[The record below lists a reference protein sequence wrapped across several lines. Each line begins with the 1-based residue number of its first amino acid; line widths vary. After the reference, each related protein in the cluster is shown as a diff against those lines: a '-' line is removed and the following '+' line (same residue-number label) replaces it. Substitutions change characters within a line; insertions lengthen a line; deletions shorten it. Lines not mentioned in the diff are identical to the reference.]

1 MTMRLN
7 DKIDAV
13 ITWVD
18 GNDPVHQAKRAQFL
32 TNKRENARKDVA
44 GETRFNQVGEIYC
57 CIASILRFATWI
69 NKIYIVTDN
78 QDPHVED
85 YIKIHFPDN
94 KIPVEVVDHKVVFE
108 GYEKHLPTFNSLAI
122 TSVLWR
128 IPGIN
133 ERFILFNDD
142 VMLQRP
148 VTPEDFYRGNK
159 IVLYGRRWISVN
171 ETRITLVLQTL
182 MRRLVGKK
190 ALLSFKKFMYN
201 AARVTQSARFV
212 RLDHTPHAFFKSVFS
227 EFYAANPQCLED
239 NVRHRF
245 RNKEQYSAAELHHL
259 LAVKQGRADVALRK
273 KCGVTLSPYMYDIE
287 GLKRELQKIA
297 DNAQCLYFCVNSL
310 DQSSPEHIDIVNA
323 WMRNVLSLKAE
334 A

>member
-1 MTMRLN
+1 MTMSLN

-57 CIASILRFATWI
+57 CIASILRFAPWI

-94 KIPVEVVDHKVVFE
+94 KIPVEVVDHKIVFE

-148 VTPEDFYRGNK
+148 VTPEDFYRDNK

-201 AARVTQSARFV
+201 AAQVTQSARFV

-297 DNAQCLYFCVNSL
+297 DDAQCLYFCVNSL
-310 DQSSPEHIDIVNA
+310 DQSSSEHIDIVNA
-323 WMRNVLSLKAE
+323 WMRNVLSLKTE

>member
-1 MTMRLN
+1 MDKI

-18 GNDPVHQAKRAQFL
+18 GGDPVHQAKRAQFL
-32 TNKRENARKDVA
+32 TNKRENTLKDVA

-57 CIASILRFATWI
+57 CIASILRFAPWI

-85 YIKIHFPDN
+85 YINKHFPEN
-94 KIPVEVVDHKVVFE
+94 KIPVEIVDHKEVFE
-108 GYEKHLPTFNSLAI
+108 GYEKYLPTFNSLAI

-128 IPGIN
+128 IPGIS

-148 VTPEDFYRGNK
+148 VSPEDFYEGDK

-171 ETRITLVLQTL
+171 ETRVSLVLQTL

-201 AARVTQSARFV
+201 AARVAESSRFV

-227 EFYAANPQCLED
+227 DFFTANPQHLES

-259 LAVKQGRADVALRK
+259 LAIKQGRANESLRT
-273 KCGVTLSPYMYDIE
+273 KCWVTLSPYMYDIDA
-287 GLKRELQKIA
+287 LKKELQRIK
-297 DNAQCLYFCVNSL
+297 DNPQCLYFCVNSL
-310 DQSSPEHIDIVNA
+310 DQSSPEHIDVVNA
-323 WMRNVLSLKAE
+323 WMREVISLKKD
-334 A
+334 

>member
-1 MTMRLN
+1 MTMSLN

-57 CIASILRFATWI
+57 CIASILRFAPWI

-148 VTPEDFYRGNK
+148 VTPEDFYRDNK

-297 DNAQCLYFCVNSL
+297 DDAQCLYFCVNSL

-323 WMRNVLSLKAE
+323 WMCNVLSLKAE

>member
-1 MTMRLN
+1 M
-7 DKIDAV
+7 
-13 ITWVD
+13 
-18 GNDPVHQAKRAQFL
+18 
-32 TNKRENARKDVA
+32 
-44 GETRFNQVGEIYC
+44 GEIYC
-57 CIASILRFATWI
+57 CIASILRFAPWI

-108 GYEKHLPTFNSLAI
+108 GYEKYLPTFNSLAI

-128 IPGIN
+128 IPGIS
-133 ERFILFNDD
+133 EKFILFNDD

-148 VTPEDFYRGNK
+148 VSPEDFYIDNK
-159 IVLYGRRWISVN
+159 IVLYGRRWISVH

-201 AARVTQSARFV
+201 AARVTHSSRFV

-227 EFYAANPQCLED
+227 EFFAANPQHLES
-239 NVRHRF
+239 NVSHRF

-273 KCGVTLSPYMYDIE
+273 KCGVTLSPYMYDLDS
-287 GLKRELQKIA
+287 LKKELQKIA
-297 DNAQCLYFCVNSL
+297 DDAQCLYFCVNSL
-310 DQSSPEHIDIVNA
+310 DQSSPEHIDVVNA
-323 WMRNVLSLKAE
+323 WMHDVLSLKVKG
-334 A
+334 

>member
-1 MTMRLN
+1 MSLN

-57 CIASILRFATWI
+57 CIASILRFAPWI

-133 ERFILFNDD
+133 EKFILFNDD

-148 VTPEDFYRGNK
+148 VTPEDFYRDNK

-287 GLKRELQKIA
+287 GLKRELQNIA
-297 DNAQCLYFCVNSL
+297 DDAQCLYFCVNSL

>member
-1 MTMRLN
+1 MTMSLN

-57 CIASILRFATWI
+57 CIASILRFAPWI
-69 NKIYIVTDN
+69 NKIYIVTDS

-94 KIPVEVVDHKVVFE
+94 RIPVEVVDHKVVFE

-133 ERFILFNDD
+133 EKFILFNDD

-148 VTPEDFYRGNK
+148 VTPEDFYRDNK

-297 DNAQCLYFCVNSL
+297 DDAQCLYFCVNSL

>member
-1 MTMRLN
+1 MSLN

-57 CIASILRFATWI
+57 CIASILRFAPWI

-133 ERFILFNDD
+133 EKFILFNDD

-148 VTPEDFYRGNK
+148 VTPEDFYRDNK

-297 DNAQCLYFCVNSL
+297 DDAQCLYFCVNSL

>member
-1 MTMRLN
+1 MTMSLN

-18 GNDPVHQAKRAQFL
+18 GNDPMHQAKRAQFL

-57 CIASILRFATWI
+57 CIASILRFAPWI

-148 VTPEDFYRGNK
+148 VTPEDFYRDNK

-182 MRRLVGKK
+182 MRCLVGKK

-297 DNAQCLYFCVNSL
+297 DDAQCLYFCVNSL

>member
-1 MTMRLN
+1 MTMSLN

-57 CIASILRFATWI
+57 CIASILRFAPWI

-78 QDPHVED
+78 QNPHVED

-148 VTPEDFYRGNK
+148 VTPEDFYRDNK

-227 EFYAANPQCLED
+227 EFYAANSQCLED

-297 DNAQCLYFCVNSL
+297 DDAQCLYFCVNSL
-310 DQSSPEHIDIVNA
+310 DQSSSEHIDIVNA
-323 WMRNVLSLKAE
+323 WMRNVLSLKTE

>member
-1 MTMRLN
+1 MNPN

-57 CIASILRFATWI
+57 CIASILRFAPWI
-69 NKIYIVTDN
+69 NKIYIVTDD
-78 QDPHVED
+78 QDPHVDD
-85 YIKIHFPDN
+85 YIKQYFPEN
-94 KIPVEVVDHKVVFE
+94 KIPVEIVDHKVVFE
-108 GYEKHLPTFNSLAI
+108 GYEKYLPTFNSLAI
-122 TSVLWR
+122 TSVLWH
-128 IPGIN
+128 IPGIS

-148 VTPEDFYRGNK
+148 VSPEDFYRDNK
-159 IVLYGRRWISVN
+159 IVLYGRRWISVH
-171 ETRITLVLQTL
+171 ETRVTLVLQTL

-201 AARVTQSARFV
+201 AARVTQSPRFV

-227 EFYAANPQCLED
+227 DFYAANPQCLES
-239 NVRHRF
+239 NVSHRF

-259 LAVKQGRADVALRK
+259 LALKQGRAISSLRK
-273 KCGVTLSPYMYDIE
+273 KCGVTLSPYMYDLDTLKKELKKIE
-287 GLKRELQKIA
+287 E
-297 DNAQCLYFCVNSL
+297 DTQCLYFCVNSL
-310 DQSSPEHIDIVNA
+310 DQSSPEHIDVVNA
-323 WMRNVLSLKAE
+323 WMRNVLSIKD
-334 A
+334 

>member
-1 MTMRLN
+1 MTMSLN

-57 CIASILRFATWI
+57 CIASILRFAPWI

-148 VTPEDFYRGNK
+148 VTPEDFYRDNK

-259 LAVKQGRADVALRK
+259 LAVKQDRADVALRK

-297 DNAQCLYFCVNSL
+297 DDAQCLYFCVNSL

-323 WMRNVLSLKAE
+323 WMLNVLSLKAE

>member
-1 MTMRLN
+1 MSLN

-57 CIASILRFATWI
+57 CIASILRFAPWI

-148 VTPEDFYRGNK
+148 VTPEDFYRDNK

-297 DNAQCLYFCVNSL
+297 DDAQCLYFCVNSL

>member
-1 MTMRLN
+1 MTMSLN

-57 CIASILRFATWI
+57 CIASILRFAPWI

-142 VMLQRP
+142 VMLQRS
-148 VTPEDFYRGNK
+148 VTPEDFYRDNK

-201 AARVTQSARFV
+201 AARVTQSAQFV

-297 DNAQCLYFCVNSL
+297 DDAQCLYFCVNSL

>member
-1 MTMRLN
+1 MNPN

-32 TNKRENARKDVA
+32 THKRENTMKDVA

-57 CIASILRFATWI
+57 CIASILRFAPWI

-85 YIKIHFPDN
+85 YINKYFSEN
-94 KIPVEVVDHKVVFE
+94 KIPVEIVDHKVVFE
-108 GYEKHLPTFNSLAI
+108 GYEKYLPTFNSLAI

-128 IPGIN
+128 IPGLS

-142 VMLQRP
+142 VMLQRA
-148 VTPEDFYRGNK
+148 VSPEDFYLNDK
-159 IVLYGRRWISVN
+159 IVLYGRRWISVH

-227 EFYAANPQCLED
+227 EFYATNPQCLED

-245 RNKEQYSAAELHHL
+245 RNKELHHL
-259 LAVKQGRADVALRK
+259 LANKQGRAVTELCSK
-273 KCGVTLSPYMYDIE
+273 SVVTLSPYMYDIE
-287 GLKRELQKIA
+287 GLKAELKKIKE
-297 DNAQCLYFCVNSL
+297 NPQIRFFCVNSL
-310 DQSSPEHIDIVNA
+310 DQASPEHIEVVNA
-323 WMRNVLSLKAE
+323 WMHDVISLKMD
-334 A
+334 

>member
-1 MTMRLN
+1 MTMSLN

-57 CIASILRFATWI
+57 CIASILRFAPWI

-148 VTPEDFYRGNK
+148 VTPEDFYRDNK

-259 LAVKQGRADVALRK
+259 LAVKQGRADVTLRK

-297 DNAQCLYFCVNSL
+297 DDAQCLYFCVNSL

>member
-1 MTMRLN
+1 MTMSLN

-18 GNDPVHQAKRAQFL
+18 GNDPMHQAKRAQFL

-57 CIASILRFATWI
+57 CIASILRFAPWI

-148 VTPEDFYRGNK
+148 VTPEDFYRDNK

-259 LAVKQGRADVALRK
+259 LAVKQGRADVTLRK

-297 DNAQCLYFCVNSL
+297 DDAQCLYFCVNSL

-323 WMRNVLSLKAE
+323 WMRNVLLLKAE

>member
-1 MTMRLN
+1 MDITN
-7 DKIDAV
+7 KIDAV

-32 TNKRENARKDVA
+32 THKRENTLKDVA

-57 CIASILRFATWI
+57 CIASILRFAPWI

-78 QDPHVED
+78 QDPHVDD
-85 YIKIHFPDN
+85 YIKQYFPDN
-94 KIPVEVVDHKVVFE
+94 KIPVEIVDHKVVFE
-108 GYEKHLPTFNSLAI
+108 GYEKYLPTFNSLAI

-128 IPGIN
+128 IPGIS
-133 ERFILFNDD
+133 EKFILFNDD

-148 VTPEDFYRGNK
+148 VTPEDFYHDDK
-159 IVLYGRRWISVN
+159 IVLYGRRWISVH

-201 AARVTQSARFV
+201 AARVTHSSRFV

-227 EFYAANPQCLED
+227 EFFAANPQHLES
-239 NVRHRF
+239 NVSHRF

-259 LAVKQGRADVALRK
+259 LVLKQGRAESNLRK
-273 KCGVTLSPYMYDIE
+273 KCGVTLSPYMYDLDALKIE
-287 GLKRELQKIA
+287 LKKIKE
-297 DNAQCLYFCVNSL
+297 DPQCLYFCVNSL
-310 DQSSPEHIDIVNA
+310 DQSSPEHIDVVNA
-323 WMRNVLSLKAE
+323 WMRDVLSLKS
-334 A
+334 

>member
-1 MTMRLN
+1 MSLN

>member
-1 MTMRLN
+1 MKHN

-57 CIASILRFATWI
+57 CIASILRFAPWI
-69 NKIYIVTDN
+69 NKIYIVTDDQN
-78 QDPHVED
+78 PHVDD
-85 YIKIHFPDN
+85 YIKQYFPEN
-94 KIPVEVVDHKVVFE
+94 KIPVEIVDHKVVFE
-108 GYEKHLPTFNSLAI
+108 GYEKYLPTFNSLAI

-128 IPGIN
+128 IPGLS

-142 VMLQRP
+142 VMLQRAVSP
-148 VTPEDFYRGNK
+148 DDFYLNDK
-159 IVLYGRRWISVN
+159 IVLYGRRWISVH

-201 AARVTQSARFV
+201 AARVTQSTRFV

-259 LAVKQGRADVALRK
+259 LAVKQGRVVAELCSK
-273 KCGVTLSPYMYDIE
+273 SVVTLSPYMYDIE
-287 GLKRELQKIA
+287 GLKAELKKIKE
-297 DNAQCLYFCVNSL
+297 NPQIRFFCVNSL
-310 DQSSPEHIDIVNA
+310 DQASPEHIEVVNA
-323 WMRNVLSLKAE
+323 WMHDVISLKMD
-334 A
+334 

>member
-1 MTMRLN
+1 MTMSLN

-57 CIASILRFATWI
+57 CIASILRFAPWI

-133 ERFILFNDD
+133 EKFILFNDD

-148 VTPEDFYRGNK
+148 VTPEDFYCDNK

-201 AARVTQSARFV
+201 AARVTQSAQFV

-297 DNAQCLYFCVNSL
+297 DDAQCLYFCVNSL

>member
-1 MTMRLN
+1 MNPN

-57 CIASILRFATWI
+57 CIASILRFAPWI

-85 YIKIHFPDN
+85 YINKYFPEN
-94 KIPVEVVDHKVVFE
+94 KIPVEIVDHKVVFE
-108 GYEKHLPTFNSLAI
+108 GYEKYLPTFNSLAI

-128 IPGIN
+128 IPGLN

-142 VMLQRP
+142 VMLQRA
-148 VTPEDFYRGNK
+148 VSPEDFYLNDK
-159 IVLYGRRWISVN
+159 IVLYGRRWISVH

-201 AARVTQSARFV
+201 AARVTQSTRFV

-259 LAVKQGRADVALRK
+259 LATKQGRAVTELCSK
-273 KCGVTLSPYMYDIE
+273 SVVTLSPYMYDIE
-287 GLKRELQKIA
+287 GLKAELKKIKE
-297 DNAQCLYFCVNSL
+297 NPQIRFFCVNSL
-310 DQSSPEHIDIVNA
+310 DQASPEHIEVVNA
-323 WMRNVLSLKAE
+323 WMHDVISLKMD
-334 A
+334 

>member
-1 MTMRLN
+1 MSPN
-7 DKIDAV
+7 NKIDAV

-57 CIASILRFATWI
+57 CIASILRFAPWI

-85 YIKIHFPDN
+85 YIKIHFPEN

-148 VTPEDFYRGNK
+148 VTPEDFYSDNK

-171 ETRITLVLQTL
+171 ETRITLVVQTL

-297 DNAQCLYFCVNSL
+297 DDAQCLYFCVNSL

>member
-1 MTMRLN
+1 MSLN

-57 CIASILRFATWI
+57 CIASILRFAPWI

-148 VTPEDFYRGNK
+148 VTPEDFYRDNK

-297 DNAQCLYFCVNSL
+297 DDAQCLYFCVNSL

-323 WMRNVLSLKAE
+323 WMRNVLSLNAE

>member
-1 MTMRLN
+1 MTMSLN

-18 GNDPVHQAKRAQFL
+18 GNDPVHQAKRTQFL

-57 CIASILRFATWI
+57 CIASILRFAPWI

-133 ERFILFNDD
+133 EKFILFNDD

-148 VTPEDFYRGNK
+148 VTTEDFYRDNK

-297 DNAQCLYFCVNSL
+297 DDAQCLYFCFNSL

>member
-1 MTMRLN
+1 MNPN

-32 TNKRENARKDVA
+32 THKRENTMKDVA

-57 CIASILRFATWI
+57 CIASILRFAPWI

-85 YIKIHFPDN
+85 YINKYFPEN
-94 KIPVEVVDHKVVFE
+94 KIPVEIVDHKVVFE
-108 GYEKHLPTFNSLAI
+108 GYEKYLPTFNSLAI

-128 IPGIN
+128 IPGLS

-142 VMLQRP
+142 VMLQRA
-148 VTPEDFYRGNK
+148 VSPEDFYLNDK
-159 IVLYGRRWISVN
+159 IVLYGRRWISVH

-201 AARVTQSARFV
+201 AARVTQSVRFV

-259 LAVKQGRADVALRK
+259 LATKQGRAVTELCSK
-273 KCGVTLSPYMYDIE
+273 SVVTLSPYMYDIE
-287 GLKRELQKIA
+287 GLKTELKKIKE
-297 DNAQCLYFCVNSL
+297 NPQIRFFCVNSL
-310 DQSSPEHIDIVNA
+310 DQASPEHIEVVNA
-323 WMRNVLSLKAE
+323 WMHDVISLKMD
-334 A
+334 

>member
-1 MTMRLN
+1 MSLN

-57 CIASILRFATWI
+57 CIASILRFAPWI

-148 VTPEDFYRGNK
+148 VTPEDFYRDNK
-159 IVLYGRRWISVN
+159 IVLYGRRWISVD

-297 DNAQCLYFCVNSL
+297 DDAQCLYFCVNSL

>member
-1 MTMRLN
+1 MNPN

-57 CIASILRFATWI
+57 CIASILRFAPWI
-69 NKIYIVTDN
+69 NKIYIVTDD
-78 QDPHVED
+78 QDPHVDD
-85 YIKIHFPDN
+85 YIKQYFPEN
-94 KIPVEVVDHKVVFE
+94 KIPVEIVDHKVVFE
-108 GYEKHLPTFNSLAI
+108 GYEKYLPTFNSLAI

-128 IPGIN
+128 IPGIS

-148 VTPEDFYRGNK
+148 VSPEDFYRDNK
-159 IVLYGRRWISVN
+159 IVLYGRRWISVH
-171 ETRITLVLQTL
+171 ETRVTLVLQTL

-201 AARVTQSARFV
+201 AARVTQSSRFV

-227 EFYAANPQCLED
+227 DFYAANPQCLES
-239 NVRHRF
+239 NVSHRF

-259 LAVKQGRADVALRK
+259 LALKQGRAISSLRK
-273 KCGVTLSPYMYDIE
+273 KCGVTLSPYMYDLDTLKKELKKIE
-287 GLKRELQKIA
+287 E
-297 DNAQCLYFCVNSL
+297 DTQCLYFCVNSL
-310 DQSSPEHIDIVNA
+310 DQSSPEHIDVVNA
-323 WMRNVLSLKAE
+323 WMRNVLSIKD
-334 A
+334 

>member
-1 MTMRLN
+1 MNPN

-57 CIASILRFATWI
+57 CIASILRFAPWI
-69 NKIYIVTDN
+69 NKIYIVTDD
-78 QDPHVED
+78 QDPHVDD
-85 YIKIHFPDN
+85 YIKQYFPEN
-94 KIPVEVVDHKVVFE
+94 KIPVEIVDHKVVFE
-108 GYEKHLPTFNSLAI
+108 GYEKYLPTFNSLAI

-128 IPGIN
+128 IPGIS

-148 VTPEDFYRGNK
+148 VSPEDFYRDNK
-159 IVLYGRRWISVN
+159 IVLYGRRWISVH
-171 ETRITLVLQTL
+171 ETRVTLVLQTL

-201 AARVTQSARFV
+201 AARVTQSPRFV

-227 EFYAANPQCLED
+227 DFYAANPQCLES
-239 NVRHRF
+239 NVSHRF

-259 LAVKQGRADVALRK
+259 LALKQGRAISSLRK
-273 KCGVTLSPYMYDIE
+273 KCGVTLSPYMYDLDTLKKELKKIE
-287 GLKRELQKIA
+287 E
-297 DNAQCLYFCVNSL
+297 DSQCLYFCVNSL
-310 DQSSPEHIDIVNA
+310 DQSSPEHIDVVNA
-323 WMRNVLSLKAE
+323 WMRNVLSIKD
-334 A
+334 

>member
-1 MTMRLN
+1 MNPN

-57 CIASILRFATWI
+57 CIASILRFAPWI
-69 NKIYIVTDN
+69 NKIYIVTDD
-78 QDPHVED
+78 QDPHVDD
-85 YIKIHFPDN
+85 YIKQYFPEN
-94 KIPVEVVDHKVVFE
+94 KIPVEIVDHKVVFE
-108 GYEKHLPTFNSLAI
+108 GYEKYLPTFNSLAI

-128 IPGIN
+128 IPGIS

-148 VTPEDFYRGNK
+148 VSPEDFYRDNK
-159 IVLYGRRWISVN
+159 IVLYGRRWISVH
-171 ETRITLVLQTL
+171 ETRVTLVLQTL

-201 AARVTQSARFV
+201 AARVTQSPRFV

-227 EFYAANPQCLED
+227 DFYAANPQCLES
-239 NVRHRF
+239 NVSHRF

-259 LAVKQGRADVALRK
+259 LALKQDRAISSLRK
-273 KCGVTLSPYMYDIE
+273 KCGVTLSPYMYDLDALKKELKKIE
-287 GLKRELQKIA
+287 E
-297 DNAQCLYFCVNSL
+297 DTQCLYFCVNSL
-310 DQSSPEHIDIVNA
+310 DQSSPEHIDVVNA
-323 WMRNVLSLKAE
+323 WMRNVLSLNAE

>member
-1 MTMRLN
+1 MTMNPN

-57 CIASILRFATWI
+57 CIASILRFAPWI
-69 NKIYIVTDN
+69 NKIYIVTDD
-78 QDPHVED
+78 QDPHVDD
-85 YIKIHFPDN
+85 YIKQYFPEN
-94 KIPVEVVDHKVVFE
+94 KIPVEIVDHKVVFE
-108 GYEKHLPTFNSLAI
+108 GYEKYLPTFNSLAI

-128 IPGIN
+128 IPGIS

-148 VTPEDFYRGNK
+148 VSPEDFYRDNK
-159 IVLYGRRWISVN
+159 IVLYGRRWISVH
-171 ETRITLVLQTL
+171 ETRVTLVLQTL

-201 AARVTQSARFV
+201 AARVTQSSRFV

-227 EFYAANPQCLED
+227 DFYAANPQCLES
-239 NVRHRF
+239 NVSHRF

-259 LAVKQGRADVALRK
+259 LALKQGRAISSLRK
-273 KCGVTLSPYMYDIE
+273 KCGVTLSPYMYDLDTLKKELKKIE
-287 GLKRELQKIA
+287 E
-297 DNAQCLYFCVNSL
+297 DTQCLYFCVNSL
-310 DQSSPEHIDIVNA
+310 DQSSPEHIDVVNA
-323 WMRNVLSLKAE
+323 WMRNVLSIKD
-334 A
+334 

>member
-1 MTMRLN
+1 MTMSLN

-57 CIASILRFATWI
+57 CIASILRFAPWI

-148 VTPEDFYRGNK
+148 VTPEDFYRDNK

-171 ETRITLVLQTL
+171 ETRITLVLQTF

-297 DNAQCLYFCVNSL
+297 DDAQCLYFCVNSL

>member
-1 MTMRLN
+1 MTMSLN

-57 CIASILRFATWI
+57 CIASILRFAPWI

-148 VTPEDFYRGNK
+148 VTPEDFYRDNK

-239 NVRHRF
+239 NVRYRF

-297 DNAQCLYFCVNSL
+297 DDAQCLYFCVNSL

>member
-1 MTMRLN
+1 MMNPN
-7 DKIDAV
+7 DKVDAV

-57 CIASILRFATWI
+57 CIASILRFAPWI

-108 GYEKHLPTFNSLAI
+108 GYEKYLPTFNSLAI

-128 IPGIN
+128 IPGIS
-133 ERFILFNDD
+133 EKFILFNDD

-148 VTPEDFYRGNK
+148 VSPKDFYIDNK
-159 IVLYGRRWISVN
+159 IVLYGRRWISVH
-171 ETRITLVLQTL
+171 ETRITLVSQTL

-201 AARVTQSARFV
+201 AARVTHSSRFV

-227 EFYAANPQCLED
+227 EFFAANPQHLES
-239 NVRHRF
+239 NVSHRF

-273 KCGVTLSPYMYDIE
+273 KCGVTLSPYMYDLDS
-287 GLKRELQKIA
+287 LKKELQKIA
-297 DNAQCLYFCVNSL
+297 DDAQCLYFCVNSL
-310 DQSSPEHIDIVNA
+310 DQSSPEHIDVVNA
-323 WMRNVLSLKAE
+323 WMHDVLSLNVKD
-334 A
+334 

>member
-1 MTMRLN
+1 MSLN

-57 CIASILRFATWI
+57 CIASILRFAPWI

-148 VTPEDFYRGNK
+148 VTPEDFYRDNK

-227 EFYAANPQCLED
+227 EFYATNPQCLED

-297 DNAQCLYFCVNSL
+297 DDAQCLYFCVNSL

>member
-1 MTMRLN
+1 MTMSLN
-7 DKIDAV
+7 DKIDVV

-57 CIASILRFATWI
+57 CIASILRFAPWI

-148 VTPEDFYRGNK
+148 VTPEDFYRDNK

-287 GLKRELQKIA
+287 GLKRELQKI
-297 DNAQCLYFCVNSL
+297 DDDVQCLYFCVNSL